1 MEEKDPN
8 LPKELCSLG
17 FVLWVSFSLLSYYPV
32 LRETYTPPGFATI
45 RNLSKFPVVLLS
57 CAQRNL
63 QETMRETTRQLCL
76 RAAQQQA
83 GASPVTAVAIGSGN
97 AALVG

>member
-32 LRETYTPPGFATI
+32 LRETYTWYVIARGGVILWYITLTAMTHTQA
-45 RNLSKFPVVLLS
+45 LSLFVCFL
-57 CAQRNL
+57 
-63 QETMRETTRQLCL
+63 T
-76 RAAQQQA
+76 
-83 GASPVTAVAIGSGN
+83 
-97 AALVG
+97 